1 MKVTNQTML
10 IRISLIVAIVAA
22 LAAGAL
28 NVLQVRDK
36 INTLMTQRDGYHSER
51 DQARTDLSNAK
62 KDLAKT
68 QDTLKQTQQE
78 LTDTQS
84 ERDKAVAESQ
94 AQTKRAN
101 DLSDKLAKTTQERDD
116 ARNDLAAFQA
126 TGLRPDQISGLNKN
140 LKDAQNA
147 LEVANEEKSVL
158 QRTVSHLQ
166 TRLAKYEGPETD
178 VKLRADLKGK
188 ILVVDPKWDFVVL
201 NVGEEQGV
209 LEDGELLVSRDGKL
223 VAKVV
228 VRSVQKDRSIANVV
242 PGWQLGELIEG
253 DEVTPAHPAS

>member
-1 MKVTNQTML
+1 ML

-36 INTLMTQRDGYHSER
+36 ITTLITQRDGYHDER
-51 DQARTDLSNAK
+51 DQARTELASTK
-62 KDLAKT
+62 KELAKT
-68 QDTLKQTQQE
+68 KSDLAETQQE
-78 LTDTQS
+78 LTDTQAA
-84 ERDKAVAESQ
+84 RDKAVADAA
-94 AQTKRAN
+94 AQSKCA
-101 DLSDKLAKTTQERDD
+101 DELSDKLAKTTQERDD
-116 ARNDLAAFQA
+116 ARNNLAAYTA
-126 TGLRPDQISGLNKN
+126 TGLTSDQVGKLNVTLKN
-140 LKDAQNA
+140 AQTEIEA
-147 LEVANEEKSVL
+147 INEEKMVL
-158 QRTVSHLQ
+158 QRAVNRLQ

-178 VKLRADLKGK
+178 IRLRADLKGK

-201 NVGEEQGV
+201 NIGEDQGV

-228 VRSVQKDRSIANVV
+228 VRSVEKDRCIANVV
-242 PGWQLGELIEG
+242 PGWQLGEVIEG